1 MQLNKNLENQINPQ
15 LRSLEVYEI
24 GKPIDETAR
33 ELGLDPKTI
42 VKLASNENP
51 LGPSPKAV
59 AAMREA
65 VAESHLYPDGHSY
78 HLTQALSQ
86 KFNVPMNCITLGNG
100 SNEIIE
106 LLGHAF
112 LNHDSEVV
120 ISRHAF
126 LVYKLMAQLF
136 GAKCIEVPDQNFQH
150 DLIAMR
156 KAITPKTKLVI
167 VANPNNPTGTWV
179 DAQAIDDFVHQ
190 LPPHV
195 IAVFDEAY
203 YEFMTHP
210 PDCLRYVREG
220 KNVVVMR
227 TFSKSQGLAGLRIGY
242 GFTPNFINS
251 WLQRS
256 RQPFNVNAIA
266 QAGASASLLDEEH
279 QQATRKIVDEG
290 RKFLENA
297 FQQLKLSFVPACANF
312 ILVKVGQGKECFK
325 KLLAQ
330 GVIVRAMDAYQLPDY
345 IRVSIGTP
353 DQNQRFVSALKKISA
368 P

>member
-1 MQLNKNLENQINPQ
+1 MQPLESQINPQ
-15 LRSLEVYEI
+15 LRTLNVYEI
-24 GKPIDETAR
+24 GKPIEETAR

-42 VKLASNENP
+42 IKLASNENP

-59 AAMREA
+59 EAMKQ
-65 VAESHLYPDGHSY
+65 VVTQSHVYPDGHSY
-78 HLTQALSQ
+78 YLTAALSK
-86 KFNVPMNCITLGNG
+86 KFNIPQDCITLGNG

-106 LLGHAF
+106 LLGHSF
-112 LNHDSEVV
+112 LNSESEVIV
-120 ISRHAF
+120 SRHAF

-136 GAKCIEVPDQNFQH
+136 GAKCVEVPDQNFQH
-150 DLIAMR
+150 DLPAML
-156 KAITPKTKLVI
+156 KAVTPKTKLLI
-167 VANPNNPTGTWV
+167 IANPNNPTGTTV
-179 DAQAIDDFVHQ
+179 DSKTIDTLIQH

-242 GFTPNFINS
+242 GFAPSFITS

-266 QAGASASLLDEEH
+266 QAGALAALLDEDH
-279 QQATRKIVDEG
+279 QIATRKVVDEG
-290 RKFLENA
+290 RQFLEKA
-297 FQQLKLSFVPACANF
+297 FQKLHLSFVASHANF
-312 ILVKVGQGKECFK
+312 ILVKVGKGKECFK

-330 GVIVRAMDAYQLPDY
+330 GIIVRAMDAYQLPDY
-345 IRVSIGTP
+345 IRVSIGTSE
-353 DQNQRFVSALKKISA
+353 QNQKFISALEREL
-368 P
+368 